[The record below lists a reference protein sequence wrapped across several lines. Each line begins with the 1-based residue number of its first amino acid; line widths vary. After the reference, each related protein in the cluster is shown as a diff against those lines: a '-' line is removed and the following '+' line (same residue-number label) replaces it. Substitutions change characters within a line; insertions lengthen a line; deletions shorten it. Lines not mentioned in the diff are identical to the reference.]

1 MIELNADDGHVLAQQ
16 FSQLTTKRESAA
28 IN

>member
-1 MIELNADDGHVLAQQ
+1 MIELNADDGHILAQQ
-16 FSQLTTKRESAA
+16 FSQLNTEKQPAV